1 MVAISLEVVE
11 STPLPPPKKNHR
23 ETTLGYFSVKL
34 RILEIKK
41 LGSRNA
47 NHLFGRSRRSTAVGH
62 GPTAWIVFFFP
73 RRFIFDRNDVVRFF
87 AVFFAMIENGGEC
100 FCCIKRVM
108 ENSTG
113 IIQNS
118 LFVSGEKGCIFF
130 FEEVSGSLGEK
141 KFLEKSV
148 SSSLLLTWP
157 LEKNRSPLKT
167 RNHPEKIRSPLA
179 RLSTLF
185 WDKMRRLS
193 LRLKPSLELL
203 N

>member
-1 MVAISLEVVE
+1 MQIICLAEAEGQRQLGMV
-11 STPLPPPKKNHR
+11 R
-23 ETTLGYFSVKL
+23 Q
-34 RILEIKK
+34 
-41 LGSRNA
+41 LGS
-47 NHLFGRSRRSTAVGH
+47 FFFSTAVH
-62 GPTAWIVFFFP
+62 IWQKWRCAFFC
-73 RRFIFDRNDVVRFF
+73 RFF
-87 AVFFAMIENGGEC
+87 CYDWKRGEC

>member
-1 MVAISLEVVE
+1 MQIICLAEAEGQRQLGMV
-11 STPLPPPKKNHR
+11 R
-23 ETTLGYFSVKL
+23 Q
-34 RILEIKK
+34 
-41 LGSRNA
+41 LGS
-47 NHLFGRSRRSTAVGH
+47 F
-62 GPTAWIVFFFP
+62 FFFP

-148 SSSLLLTWP
+148 SSSPLLTWP

>member
-11 STPLPPPKKNHR
+11 STPLPPQKKPPRNNFGLFFR
-23 ETTLGYFSVKL
+23 QTSDPGNQKT
-34 RILEIKK
+34 RIQECKSFVWQK
-41 LGSRNA
+41 QKVNGSW
-47 NHLFGRSRRSTAVGH
+47 
-62 GPTAWIVFFFP
+62 AWSDSLDRFFFP